1 MWGHTRL
8 FTDSSVMW
16 CVMVAPYTPLCS
28 VCVCVC
34 VGGSVVKTVNCC
46 LLKTKAR
53 RVAKPSRLKWCGL
66 SDITSTFKICARVC
80 VCCYYRGVDTAESVD
95 KRLGQRQLA
104 MCEDGLV
111 CL

>member
-1 MWGHTRL
+1 M
-8 FTDSSVMW
+8 
-16 CVMVAPYTPLCS
+16 
-28 VCVCVC
+28 
-34 VGGSVVKTVNCC
+34 GSVVKTVNCC
-46 LLKTKAR
+46 LPKTKAR
-53 RVAKPSRLKWCGL
+53 QVAKPYRLKWCGL

-80 VCCYYRGVDTAESVD
+80 VCCYYRGVDTAKSVD